1 MATQAGPKQQAE
13 GLRKSY
19 ISTKPSPKGGYNGV
33 WENPVANAPGCGF
46 FTISRASI
54 LVQRSPL
61 VMPGSPF
68 SSWLLRSSCWAT
80 FSRQSQLIRW
90 PLTGRESTQ
99 NLAHTPRK
107 IEHLRKS
114 SRSSDSREKV
124 LPTSDLFYW
133 IRMPTVLAP
142 FLTPL
147 TQFTE
152 RNPSSPVRRNR
163 EEESHSST
171 PTLVIETCPRIWPM
185 CTYSLA

>member
-80 FSRQSQLIRW
+80 FSRQSLLIRVASNRS
-90 PLTGRESTQ
+90 GSTQ

-124 LPTSDLFYW
+124 LPLAGGLLLTAAWRGKATDTLEVFFPWQYSMIATTLGRSSFFRVSLDFSTSRSL
-133 IRMPTVLAP
+133 
-142 FLTPL
+142 
-147 TQFTE
+147 
-152 RNPSSPVRRNR
+152 
-163 EEESHSST
+163 ST
-171 PTLVIETCPRIWPM
+171 ALGR
-185 CTYSLA
+185 S

>member
-80 FSRQSQLIRW
+80 FSRQSPLIRVASNRSGEYLKSCSYASQDW
-90 PLTGRESTQ
+90 TSAKVVSKLWLSRES
-99 NLAHTPRK
+99 LAYQWLILLNKNAYCTSFFLYSINSVYRK
-107 IEHLRKS
+107 ESVQS
-114 SRSSDSREKV
+114 SKKE
-124 LPTSDLFYW
+124 
-133 IRMPTVLAP
+133 
-142 FLTPL
+142 
-147 TQFTE
+147 
-152 RNPSSPVRRNR
+152 
-163 EEESHSST
+163 
-171 PTLVIETCPRIWPM
+171 
-185 CTYSLA
+185 